1 MRPGTPGLALKDP
14 TRPPCSWLLRGS
26 ARTGPMTGH
35 PLLPLPLRLGGWR
48 SRAGRSEP
56 LATGRVLKNTV
67 SQFSSLRRCPLEV
80 RKSSPRSPGR
90 PRLRGGGDGGGGAP
104 AESAKDAEVA
114 LWPAGVKRSPK
125 PGDTTGSF
133 PERPRRRCSGWSQS
147 CPRRCLRCPGRR
159 PPSAAVRQS
168 PRMLALRPAG
178 RHKVEKRWLQ
188 GAAQWGSRR
197 FSTSS

>member
-14 TRPPCSWLLRGS
+14 TRPPCFRLLRGS
-26 ARTGPMTGH
+26 ARSGSTTGH
-35 PLLPLPLRLGGWR
+35 PWSPLPIPLGGWR
-48 SRAGRSEP
+48 SRAGRFEP

-90 PRLRGGGDGGGGAP
+90 PRLRGGGDGGDGAP

-125 PGDTTGSF
+125 PGGTTGSF

-147 CPRRCLRCPGRR
+147 CPHRRLRCPGRR
-159 PPSAAVRQS
+159 QPSAAARRS
-168 PRMLALRPAG
+168 PRMLAPRPAG
-178 RHKVEKRWLQ
+178 RHKEDRKSVV
-188 GAAQWGSRR
+188 
-197 FSTSS
+197 